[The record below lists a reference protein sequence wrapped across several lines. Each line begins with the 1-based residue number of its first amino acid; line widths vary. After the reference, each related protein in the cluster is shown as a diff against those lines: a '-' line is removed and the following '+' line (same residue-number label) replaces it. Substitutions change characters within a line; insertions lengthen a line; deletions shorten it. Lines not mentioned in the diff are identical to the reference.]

1 MIQNTQSLSLVTG
14 QVSACLFGLFYSNPV
29 CNHSL
34 NTLAG
39 MRYLQFCQISN
50 AHESFI
56 ANGFNSILTEIT
68 IKT

>member
-14 QVSACLFGLFYSNPV
+14 QVSACLFYSNPV